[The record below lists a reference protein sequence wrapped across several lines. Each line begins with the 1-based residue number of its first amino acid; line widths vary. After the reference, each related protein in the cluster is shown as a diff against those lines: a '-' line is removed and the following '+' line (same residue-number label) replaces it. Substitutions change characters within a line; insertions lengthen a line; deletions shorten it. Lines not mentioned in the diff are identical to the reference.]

1 VNKKLIIMVAIIGL
15 VSFAGMFA
23 FAWLTKAT
31 PQVQN
36 PEVAQATPASQE
48 TDLKLTE
55 PQPPTQPQPI
65 TSDDAAVDS
74 KMKKAMTE
82 NQLKSLVCEVREKI
96 EEYNSKLQDFEVRE
110 QRLQLVQETLKKD
123 IEELDNLRIELA
135 STVAR
140 LKSEQDKLQ
149 KSRVEIAKTEKNN
162 LMSIAA
168 TYDKMDATSAG
179 KILTN
184 MSHDQN
190 GSADDAV
197 KILYYMSERTKA
209 KILAS
214 IAEAEPATSAY
225 LCQKLK
231 RIIERE

>member
-48 TDLKLTE
+48 TTVTLTE
-55 PQPPTQPQPI
+55 PQQQPSI

-74 KMKKAMTE
+74 KMKKTMTE

-96 EEYNSKLQDFEVRE
+96 EEYNSKLRDFEVQE
-110 QRLQLVQETLKKD
+110 QRLQLAQETLKKD

-135 STVAR
+135 STVAS

-184 MSHDQN
+184 MSQDQN
-190 GSADDAV
+190 GSTDDAV

-231 RIIERE
+231 QIIERE